1 MYKPFQIN
9 KQRKIQYLRHLIQ
22 IIVIVFLYSKIFGIK
37 SSSIIVPFLHP
48 TQSLYSTAI
57 GAYDLLEY
65 SLTSGLLPILALGVI
80 LTTSLTVGKLF
91 CGWACPLGFVQDLMA
106 YIPIKKR
113 SFGKDMEKN
122 FKELKYAVVVIFLF
136 LAFLFGLSSQDYEKE
151 YKNPFSDCP
160 FNVISPSSTLF
171 AYIPWAL
178 FWKPTVFFTSILAWI
193 KIALLL
199 ATLISSTIYP
209 RFFCRYVCPLG
220 TILGI
225 PSDYKF
231 LKIKIKSK
239 RTEDINSML
248 NRVCPMKVSIERN
261 SSYINSSS
269 CIHCGNC
276 IAEMPNDLKQEFF

>member
-91 CGWACPLGFVQDLMA
+91 CGWACPLGF
-106 YIPIKKR
+106 
-113 SFGKDMEKN
+113 
-122 FKELKYAVVVIFLF
+122 ELKYAIVVIFLF

-178 FWKPTVFFTSILAWI
+178 FWKPSVFFTSVLAWI
-193 KIALLL
+193 KIVLLL